1 MVVAAACVSVLGAC
15 AKQSPPPPPP
25 PPPAVVTLTEGKD
38 SLSGSRTVTT
48 TAKVESIDQRT
59 RMVTLRKADGDRLR
73 FKVGEDVVNLPQ
85 VRKGD
90 LVSITYYESV
100 ALHLKKP
107 GGARKGVTIDE
118 DAMRAAPGELPAGA
132 VGREVKVTSKV
143 VGVDRR
149 NRSATLQLPDGQR
162 ITIEVEDPSRLKRVK
177 VGDLVQLTYR
187 EAIAVKVEK
196 P

>member
-1 MVVAAACVSVLGAC
+1 LLAAC
-15 AKQSPPPPPP
+15 AKLSPPPPPP
-25 PPPAVVTLTEGKD
+25 PVAVATLQGGKD
-38 SLSGSRTVTT
+38 SLTGSSTVTSTARVESINQRTRTVTLRR
-48 TAKVESIDQRT
+48 SDGQRF
-59 RMVTLRKADGDRLR
+59 R
-73 FKVGEDVVNLPQ
+73 FKVGEDVTNLPQ

-90 LVSITYYESV
+90 LVNVTYYESV
-100 ALHLKKP
+100 ALRLQKP
-107 GGARKGVTIDE
+107 GRRRTGVTVDE
-118 DAMRAAPGELPAGA
+118 DAVRAAPGELPAGA

-149 NRSATLQLPDGQR
+149 NKSATLQLPDGER
-162 ITIEVEDPSRLKRVK
+162 ITFVVEDPSRLKRVK